1 MEEKEKK
8 EKGNFWLTV
17 ATFIVN
23 KRKAIEI
30 LFVLAIIYS
39 VLSANKV
46 QVNQDITSYLP
57 ADSETRRGL
66 SLMEEQFTTYGS
78 AKIMVSNIT
87 YDQAEVLVDRL
98 EDVEGIKQ
106 VEFDDSSDHFT
117 GTEALFDVTF
127 EGTEDE
133 QVSKDALEDAQDV
146 LTDYDVYIS
155 SEVGQEERDSAAL
168 AKDMNLILVL
178 AVVIIVTV
186 LLLSTKAYLQIPV
199 LLITFGVAAIL
210 NKGTNFWFGTISS
223 ITNSIAIVLQLALAI
238 DYAIILCDRFME
250 EHETMDAEEAV
261 KVALSKAIPEISS
274 SSLTTVSGMVAMMFM
289 QFRLGYDMGIILV
302 KAIIISLISVFFLMP
317 GVLLIFAKG
326 IDKTHHKCYVPKI
339 TFIGKFANKTK
350 YIIPPLFI
358 IFLIFAAWESNHC
371 QYIYDTSSIVSAKK
385 SESKIA
391 SEKIEDTF
399 GASNQ
404 LVVMVPKGNYESEA
418 KILKKL
424 ENLDYVNSVLG
435 LANVSINDDYIL
447 TDKLNPR
454 QFAELTDLDVEIVQ
468 VLYTAYAYN
477 EEQYGPV
484 FTGIDDYEVPIIDMF
499 LFLYDQY
506 QEGYVTLDKDLDE
519 KLTTLYDTL
528 HDAQL
533 QLQGDE
539 YSRFVLDLSL
549 PVEGQETYD
558 ALEEIRGIATKYY
571 DKNKVVLVGN
581 STSDHDLESS
591 FASDNIIISVLT
603 ALFVVVI
610 LFFTFQSAG
619 LPILLVLTI
628 QGSIWI
634 NFTVPVLQGQT
645 VFFIAYLIVSAIQ
658 MGATIDYAIVI
669 SSRYMLLKQQMP
681 IKDAMVE
688 SLNQAFPTIFTSGS
702 ILTCAGFLIGEI
714 ASDATVASIG
724 VALGRGTLISIM
736 LVLLVL
742 PQILLLGDF
751 IIEKTALTM
760 NLSRPQKE
768 VAGKVRVTGHVRG
781 YVQGEIDAD
790 IQGVFQGQMK
800 VSVDSVIPGRQGE
813 IVHDETGKPL
823 LPGVDTPS
831 NETDVIDA
839 ESSETQ
845 KPETSDEKKEKKK
858 KKKFRKEREDKES

>member
-1 MEEKEKK
+1 MLRKQEIRMKEQEEKK
-8 EKGNFWLTV
+8 KGNLWLTV

-39 VLSANKV
+39 VLCINKV

-57 ADSETRRGL
+57 ADSETRQGL
-66 SLMEEQFTTYGS
+66 SIMDEQFMTYGS
-78 AKIMVSNIT
+78 AKVMLANVTFN
-87 YDQAEVLVDRL
+87 QADSLVDSL
-98 EDVEGIKQ
+98 ENVDGVKE
-106 VEFDDSSDHFT
+106 VAFDDSSDHFK
-117 GTEALFDVTF
+117 GTNALFDITF
-127 EGTEDE
+127 SGTSDE
-133 QVSKDALEDAQDV
+133 QVSKDALNSVKDILA
-146 LTDYDVYIS
+146 DYDVYVS
-155 SEVGQEERDSAAL
+155 TEVGSEESSAESL
-168 AKDMNLILVL
+168 AKDMNIILVL
-178 AVVIIVTV
+178 AVVVIVAV

-210 NKGTNFWFGTISS
+210 NMGTNYWFGTISS
-223 ITNSIAIVLQLALAI
+223 ITNSIAVVLQLALAI

-250 EHETMDAEEAV
+250 EHETLDAEEAV

-274 SSLTTVSGMVAMMFM
+274 SSLTTISGMVAMMFM

-302 KAIIISLISVFFLMP
+302 KAIILSLISVFFLMP

-339 TFIGKFANKTK
+339 TIVGKFANKTK

-358 IFLIFAAWESNHC
+358 ICLVFVFMKSNNC

-391 SEKIEDTF
+391 QETIEETF

-404 LVVMVPKGNYESEA
+404 LVVMVPKGDYESEH
-418 KILKKL
+418 KVVKKL
-424 ENLDYVNSVLG
+424 QNLDYVTSA
-435 LANVSINDDYIL
+435 LALSNVSINDEYVL
-447 TDKLNPR
+447 TDKLSPR
-454 QFAELTDLDVEIVQ
+454 QFSELVGIDREVVE
-468 VLYTAYAYN
+468 VLYMAYAYN
-477 EEQYGPV
+477 QEQYGPV
-484 FTGIDDYEVPIIDMF
+484 VTGIDDYDVPIIDMF

-506 QEGYVTLDKDLDE
+506 KEGYVTLDSNLDE

-533 QLQGDE
+533 QLQGSD
-539 YSRFVLDLSL
+539 YSRLVLNISL

-558 ALEEIRGIATKYY
+558 ALEEIRGIAAQYY
-571 DKNKVVLVGN
+571 SKDSVILVGN

-603 ALFVVVI
+603 ALFVMII

-619 LPILLVLTI
+619 LPVLLVLTI

-634 NFTVPVLQGQT
+634 NFAVPSIEGQT

-669 SSRYMLLKQQMP
+669 SNRYLQLKQQMP
-681 IKDAMVE
+681 LKEAITE
-688 SLNQAFPTIFTSGS
+688 TLNQSFPTIFTSGS

-724 VALGRGTLISIM
+724 VALGRGTLISII
-736 LVLLVL
+736 LVLFVL
-742 PQILLLGDF
+742 PQILLMGDI

-760 NLSRPQKE
+760 NITRPQRE
-768 VAGKVRVTGHVRG
+768 VAGRVRVTGHVRG

-790 IQGVFQGQMK
+790 IQGTFQGQMK
-800 VSVDSVIPGRQGE
+800 VSVDSVIPGRQGQIE
-813 IVHDETGKPL
+813 HNDLDSQQISEDDDIADNKAQEGDE
-823 LPGVDTPS
+823 
-831 NETDVIDA
+831 
-839 ESSETQ
+839 ES
-845 KPETSDEKKEKKK
+845 
-858 KKKFRKEREDKES
+858 

>member
-1 MEEKEKK
+1 MLRKQEIRMKEQEKK
-8 EKGNFWLTV
+8 KKGNLWLTV

-39 VLSANKV
+39 VLCINKV

-57 ADSETRRGL
+57 ADSETRQGL
-66 SLMEEQFTTYGS
+66 SIMDEQFMTYGS
-78 AKIMVSNIT
+78 AKVMLANVTFN
-87 YDQAEVLVDRL
+87 QADSLVDSL
-98 EDVEGIKQ
+98 ENVDGVKE
-106 VEFDDSSDHFT
+106 VAFDDSSDHFK
-117 GTEALFDVTF
+117 GTNALFDITF
-127 EGTEDE
+127 SGTSDE
-133 QVSKDALEDAQDV
+133 QVSKDALNSVKDILA
-146 LTDYDVYIS
+146 DYDVYVS
-155 SEVGQEERDSAAL
+155 TEVGSEESSAESL
-168 AKDMNLILVL
+168 AKDMNIILVL
-178 AVVIIVTV
+178 AVVVIVAV

-210 NKGTNFWFGTISS
+210 NMGTNYWFGTISS
-223 ITNSIAIVLQLALAI
+223 ITNSIAVVLQLALAI

-250 EHETMDAEEAV
+250 EHETLDAEEAV

-274 SSLTTVSGMVAMMFM
+274 SSLTTISGMVAMMFM

-302 KAIIISLISVFFLMP
+302 KAIILSLISVFFLMP

-339 TFIGKFANKTK
+339 TIVGKFANKTK

-358 IFLIFAAWESNHC
+358 ICLVFAFMKSNNC

-391 SEKIEDTF
+391 QETIEETF

-404 LVVMVPKGNYESEA
+404 LVVMVPRGDYESEH
-418 KILKKL
+418 KVVKKL
-424 ENLDYVNSVLG
+424 QNLDYVTSA
-435 LANVSINDDYIL
+435 LALSNVSINDEYVL
-447 TDKLNPR
+447 TDKLSPR
-454 QFAELTDLDVEIVQ
+454 QFSELVGIDREVVE
-468 VLYTAYAYN
+468 VLYMAYAYN
-477 EEQYGPV
+477 QEQYGPV
-484 FTGIDDYEVPIIDMF
+484 VTGIDDYDVPIIDMF

-506 QEGYVTLDKDLDE
+506 KEGYVTLDSNLDE

-533 QLQGDE
+533 QLQGSD
-539 YSRFVLDLSL
+539 YSRLVLNISL

-558 ALEEIRGIATKYY
+558 ALEEIRGIAAQYY
-571 DKNKVVLVGN
+571 SKDSVILVGN

-603 ALFVVVI
+603 ALFVMII

-619 LPILLVLTI
+619 LPVLLVLTI

-634 NFTVPVLQGQT
+634 NFAVPSIEGQT

-669 SSRYMLLKQQMP
+669 SNRYLQLKQQMP
-681 IKDAMVE
+681 LKEAITE
-688 SLNQAFPTIFTSGS
+688 TLNQSFPTIFTSGS

-724 VALGRGTLISIM
+724 VALGRGTLISII
-736 LVLLVL
+736 LVLFVL
-742 PQILLLGDF
+742 PQILLMGDI

-760 NLSRPQKE
+760 NITRPQRE
-768 VAGKVRVTGHVRG
+768 VAGRVRVTGHVRG

-790 IQGVFQGQMK
+790 IQGTFQGQMK
-800 VSVDSVIPGRQGE
+800 VSVDSVIPGRQGQIE
-813 IVHDETGKPL
+813 QNDLDSQQISEDDDIADNKAQEGDE
-823 LPGVDTPS
+823 
-831 NETDVIDA
+831 
-839 ESSETQ
+839 ES
-845 KPETSDEKKEKKK
+845 
-858 KKKFRKEREDKES
+858 